1 MRLNLVRALWTLLL
15 MSTTVFAA
23 SPLDNVQFE
32 TKDPLKKLPK
42 TNRAVQVTLKQQLQ
56 KGLKVRRPIEFE
68 FVDGV
73 VQMVDEDKLSIDTVN
88 KAFAWSRQRNK
99 FRPYVYF
106 EASLVELAKRD
117 GVDIKQELVDQK
129 TRAQEAA
136 EASVKE
142 AERNTGII
150 ARLQKMF

>member
-1 MRLNLVRALWTLLL
+1 MRQNLLRALVALGLL
-15 MSTTVFAA
+15 VPVAVAA
-23 SPLDNVQFE
+23 PKKPVIPPKKPVKTSP
-32 TKDPLKKLPK
+32 
-42 TNRAVQVTLKQQLQ
+42 AVQVTLTQQLQ
-56 KGLKVRRPIEFE
+56 KGLKLRRPIEFE

-106 EASLVELAKRD
+106 EASLIELAKRD

-129 TRAQEAA
+129 TKAQEAA
-136 EASVKE
+136 EASVRE
-142 AERNTGII
+142 AEKNTGII
-150 ARLQKMF
+150 ARLQKLF